1 MGYFKRKMKNNYLEI
16 KNVDFRIGGK
26 TKVKNA
32 SFSIEN
38 EGETLCILGPSGIGK
53 TTILRTIAG
62 LEKIEKGTIHLNNKL
77 LSSKEKNIE
86 PEDRNVSLAFQDNSL
101 FPHYTV
107 EKNILIGS
115 ERNKEKKKNKL
126 SFKEIIKLLDISK
139 ILKKYPHEVS
149 AGEAQRASLARSLI
163 TQPDLLLLDEPLS
176 NVDQSFK
183 EEIQVRLKKILSKL
197 KITTIIVTH
206 DSYEAFYLGTKCGI
220 ILDQQLKQFDDP
232 YKVYHFPNS
241 VEVVNFLN
249 RGILIPAKVTGE
261 NTLESWDLGT
271 IEGNFIKKYPKGSNV
286 QLLLQPEDLEHDD
299 KSNLK
304 LEVVDR
310 KFRGTNFI
318 YTLKTPSNTLIPVF
332 VHSHH
337 IHQHEVDEKFGIK
350 RPIHIDHIVCF

>member
-1 MGYFKRKMKNNYLEI
+1 MKNNFLEI
-16 KNVDFRIGGK
+16 KNVDFKIGGK

-32 SFSIEN
+32 SFVIEN
-38 EGETLCILGPSGIGK
+38 EGDTLCVLGPSGIGK

-62 LEKIEKGTIHLNNKL
+62 LEKIDRGSIKLNDKII
-77 LSSKEKNIE
+77 SSKEKNVE
-86 PEDRNVSLAFQDNSL
+86 PEDRNISLAFQDNSL

-107 EKNILIGS
+107 EKNILLGA
-115 ERNKEKKKNKL
+115 ERNKGKKKLKL
-126 SFKEIIKLLDISK
+126 GFKEIIDLLDISK
-139 ILKKYPHEVS
+139 ILNKYPHEIS
-149 AGEAQRASLARSLI
+149 AGEAQRASLARSLL

-183 EEIQVRLKKILSKL
+183 EEIQVKLKQVLNKL

-206 DSYEAFYLGTKCGI
+206 DSYEAFYLGNKCAI
-220 ILDQQLKQFDDP
+220 ILDGQIKQFDDP
-232 YKVYHFPNS
+232 YNVYHFPNS

-261 NTLESWDLGT
+261 NSLENKDLG
-271 IEGNFIKKYPKGSNV
+271 IIKGNFIKHYPKGSDV

-299 KSNLK
+299 QSNLK

-318 YTLKTPSNTLIPVF
+318 YTLKTNSNMLIPVF

-350 RPIHIDHIVCF
+350 RPINIDHIVCF

>member
-1 MGYFKRKMKNNYLEI
+1 MTKNFFEV
-16 KNVDFRIGGK
+16 KNVDFNVSGK
-26 TKVKNA
+26 TKVKNV
-32 SFSIEN
+32 SFSIKN
-38 EGETLCILGPSGIGK
+38 EGDVICLLGPSGIGK

-62 LEKIEKGTIHLNNKL
+62 LEKINNGSIELNNKM
-77 LSSKEKNIE
+77 LSSKTINVE
-86 PEDRNVSLAFQDNSL
+86 PENRNISLAFQDNSL

-107 EKNILIGS
+107 EKNILLGA
-115 ERNKEKKKNKL
+115 ERNKEKNGKKITL
-126 SFKEIIKLLDISK
+126 KEIVDLLDIFH
-139 ILKKYPHEVS
+139 ILSKYPHEIS

-183 EEIQVRLKKILSKL
+183 EEIQVQLKKLLNDL
-197 KITTIIVTH
+197 KITTIVVTH
-206 DSYEAFYLGTKCGI
+206 DSYEAFYLGSKCGV
-220 ILDQQLKQFDDP
+220 ILNDKLKQFDDP
-232 YKVYHFPNS
+232 YNVYHFPNS

-261 NTLESWDLGT
+261 NSLENEDLGK
-271 IEGNFIKKYPKGSNV
+271 IKGNFIKHYPKGSDV

-304 LEVVDR
+304 LDVVDR

-318 YTLKTPSNTLIPVF
+318 YTLRTRSKKLIPVF

-337 IHQHEVDEKFGIK
+337 IHQHEKDEKFGIK

>member
-1 MGYFKRKMKNNYLEI
+1 MKNKFLEI
-16 KNVDFRIGGK
+16 KGVDFIIGGK
-26 TKVKNA
+26 IKVKNA
-32 SFSIEN
+32 SFNIEK

-62 LEKIEKGTIHLNNKL
+62 LEKIEKGSINLNGKL
-77 LSSKEKNIE
+77 LSSKDKNIE
-86 PEDRNVSLAFQDNSL
+86 PEDRNISLAFQDNSL

-107 EKNILIGS
+107 EKNILLGA
-115 ERNKEKKKNKL
+115 ERNKEKKKKKI
-126 SFKEIIKLLDISK
+126 SFKEIIDLLDISK
-139 ILKKYPHEVS
+139 ILKKYPHEIS
-149 AGEAQRASLARSLI
+149 AGEAQRASLARSLL

-183 EEIQVRLKKILSKL
+183 EEIQVRLKKILSRL

-206 DSYEAFYLGTKCGI
+206 DSYEAFYLGTKCAI
-220 ILDQQLKQFDDP
+220 ILDGQVKQFDDP
-232 YKVYHFPNS
+232 YNVYHFPNS

-261 NTLESWDLGT
+261 NSLENKDLG
-271 IEGNFIKKYPKGSNV
+271 IIKGNFIKHYPKGADV

-318 YTLKTPSNTLIPVF
+318 YTLKTSSDLLIPVF

-337 IHQHEVDEKFGIK
+337 EHQHENDEKFGIK
-350 RPIHIDHIVCF
+350 RPINIDHIVCF

>member
-1 MGYFKRKMKNNYLEI
+1 MNKNIFEI
-16 KNVDFRIGGK
+16 ENVSFVAGGK
-26 TKVKNA
+26 NKVNNVNL
-32 SFSIEN
+32 SIEN
-38 EGETLCILGPSGIGK
+38 EGDIICLLGPSGIGK

-62 LEKIEKGTIHLNNKL
+62 LEKINSGKIILKNRVISSNKIH
-77 LSSKEKNIE
+77 IE
-86 PEDRNVSLAFQDNSL
+86 PEDRNVALSFQENCL
-101 FPHYTV
+101 FPHYSV
-107 EKNILIGS
+107 EKNINLGSIRKIG
-115 ERNKEKKKNKL
+115 KKKKINSKD
-126 SFKEIIKLLDISK
+126 IIKFLNLEK
-139 ILKKYPHEVS
+139 ILNKYPHEIS

-163 TQPDLLLLDEPLS
+163 SQPDLLLLDEPLS

-183 EEIQVRLKKILSKL
+183 EEIQVELKQILTNS

-206 DSYEAFYLGTKCGI
+206 DSYEAFYLGSKCAI
-220 ILDQQLKQFDDP
+220 ILDGQIKQYDDP
-232 YKVYHFPNS
+232 YNVYHFPNS

-249 RGILIPAKVTGE
+249 RGILVPAKVTGE
-261 NTLESWDLGT
+261 NSLENDDLGT
-271 IEGNFIKKYPKGSNV
+271 IEGNFIKHYPKGSNV
-286 QLLLQPEDLEHDD
+286 KLLLQPEDLEHDD

>member
-1 MGYFKRKMKNNYLEI
+1 MSDSYLEI
-16 KNVDFRIGGK
+16 KNVDFTIGGK
-26 TKVKNA
+26 IKVKNA
-32 SFSIEN
+32 SFAIEN
-38 EGETLCILGPSGIGK
+38 EGDTLCILGPSGIGK

-62 LEKIEKGTIHLNNKL
+62 LEKIDKGSIKLNGKL
-77 LSSKEKNIE
+77 LSSKDKDVE

-107 EKNILIGS
+107 EKNILLGT
-115 ERNKEKKKNKL
+115 ERNKIKKKKKL
-126 SFKEIIKLLDISK
+126 TFKEIIDLLDISK
-139 ILKKYPHEVS
+139 ILKKYPHEIS
-149 AGEAQRASLARSLI
+149 AGEAQRASLARSLL

-176 NVDQSFK
+176 NVDQNFK
-183 EEIQVRLKKILSKL
+183 EEIQVELKQILNNS

-206 DSYEAFYLGTKCGI
+206 DSYEAFYLGSKCGV
-220 ILDQQLKQFDDP
+220 ILDGQLRQYDDP
-232 YKVYHFPNS
+232 YNVYHFPNS

-261 NTLESWDLGT
+261 NSLENDDLGT
-271 IEGNFIKKYPKGSNV
+271 INGNFIKHYPKGADV

-299 KSNLK
+299 QSNLK

-318 YTLKTPSNTLIPVF
+318 YTLKTNSNLLIPVF

-350 RPIHIDHIVCF
+350 RPINIEHIVCF

>member
-1 MGYFKRKMKNNYLEI
+1 MSNNFLEI
-16 KNVDFRIGGK
+16 NNVTFAASDKN
-26 TKVKNA
+26 KVSNV
-32 SFSIEN
+32 SLNIEN
-38 EGETLCILGPSGIGK
+38 EGDVICLLGPSGIGK

-62 LEKIEKGTIHLNNKL
+62 LEKVQSGNIILKNKII
-77 LSSKEKNIE
+77 SSKDIHIE
-86 PEDRNVSLAFQDNSL
+86 PEKRNISLSFQDNCL
-101 FPHYTV
+101 FPHYNV
-107 EKNILIGS
+107 MKNIEFGAA
-115 ERNKEKKKNKL
+115 RNVKKKKDLNIDEVVKFLHLDHIVNK
-126 SFKEIIKLLDISK
+126 F
-139 ILKKYPHEVS
+139 PHEIS
-149 AGEAQRASLARSLI
+149 SGEAQRASLARSLLSK
-163 TQPDLLLLDEPLS
+163 PDLLLLDEPLS

-183 EEIQVRLKKILSKL
+183 EEIQVKLKKILNEL

-206 DSYEAFYLGTKCGI
+206 DSYEAFYLGSKCGI
-220 ILDQQLKQFDDP
+220 ILNSQLRQYDDP
-232 YKVYHFPNS
+232 YNVYHFPNS

-261 NTLESWDLGT
+261 NSLENEDLGT
-271 IEGNFIKKYPKGSNV
+271 IKGNFIKHYPKGSDV

-318 YTLKTPSNTLIPVF
+318 YTLKTLSNLLIPVF

-350 RPIHIDHIVCF
+350 RPINIDHIVCF